1 LETTGQDEGTTMSDD
16 QGWRREE
23 RSAALRSKDKDL
35 TVYSLAG
42 WTTGSFPN
50 DGKLL
55 GIEFLSPPPDMTTSI
70 IRFVMTRDQC
80 AALASA
86 LEVLARTPYAE
97 LPDEPG

>member
-1 LETTGQDEGTTMSDD
+1 MSDD

-23 RSAALRSKDKDL
+23 RTDALKSKDKDL
-35 TVYSLAG
+35 TVHSLAG
-42 WTTGSFPN
+42 WTTGSFP
-50 DGKLL
+50 DEGKFLA
-55 GIEFLSPPPDMTTSI
+55 IEFLIPPPDMTTSI

-86 LEVLARTPYAE
+86 LEVLARTPYEE